1 MEVILLERI
10 EKLGQMGDVVKVKD
24 GFARNFLL
32 PQKKALRA
40 SEDNLAYFEKER
52 VTLEANN
59 LKQKQEAEIILD
71 KLDKFNLI
79 IIRQAGETGQL
90 YGSVNTNDLKK
101 ALDENRFIV
110 EKNQIKL
117 DKPIKELGVH
127 NVSVKLHPE
136 VQAMISVIV
145 SRTNTEADKLIKGD
159 EIELENNE
167 SLTVEE
173 TINIE
178 EVFEE
183 GAVPENIEESTDDLS
198 EETED
203 QNTEETNNEINSV
216 SKVFMNTNLAAAA
229 GVVVAA
235 GLTRVVYGKTDV
247 VQMLNGAL
255 GGLVAITAEPL
266 MPSPIIAIIVGG
278 IGGAIVVFG
287 SQLLIRMQIDDVVG
301 AIPVHMFAGIWG
313 TLAVVISNTEVTLG
327 AQVIGILAVNIFVF
341 VTSFIVWT
349 VLKSTIGIRISE
361 EAEKEGTDKV
371 EIGVT
376 AYMIRD

>member
-40 SEDNLAYFEKER
+40 SEDNLTYFEKER

-90 YGSVNTNDLKK
+90 YGSVNTNDVKT
-101 ALDENRFIV
+101 ALNENRFIV

-127 NVSVKLHPE
+127 NVSVNLHPE
-136 VQAMISVIV
+136 VQAIISVIV
-145 SRTNTEADKLIKGD
+145 SRTNAEADKLIKGD
-159 EIELENNE
+159 EIKIENNE

-183 GAVPENIEESTDDLS
+183 GAVPENIEENTDDSS
-198 EETED
+198 EETEE
-203 QNTEETNNEINSV
+203 QNVEETNNEINS
-216 SKVFMNTNLAAAA
+216 
-229 GVVVAA
+229 
-235 GLTRVVYGKTDV
+235 
-247 VQMLNGAL
+247 
-255 GGLVAITAEPL
+255 
-266 MPSPIIAIIVGG
+266 
-278 IGGAIVVFG
+278 
-287 SQLLIRMQIDDVVG
+287 
-301 AIPVHMFAGIWG
+301 
-313 TLAVVISNTEVTLG
+313 ISND
-327 AQVIGILAVNIFVF
+327 
-341 VTSFIVWT
+341 
-349 VLKSTIGIRISE
+349 SE
-361 EAEKEGTDKV
+361 NQEDV
-371 EIGVT
+371 SS
-376 AYMIRD
+376 

>member
-90 YGSVNTNDLKK
+90 YGSVNTNDVKT
-101 ALDENRFIV
+101 ALDENQFIV

-136 VQAMISVIV
+136 VQAIISVIV
-145 SRTNTEADKLIKGD
+145 SRTNAEADKLIKGD
-159 EIELENNE
+159 EIKIENNE

-173 TINIE
+173 AINIE

-183 GAVPENIEESTDDLS
+183 GAVPENIQENTDDSS

-203 QNTEETNNEINSV
+203 QNIEEINNEIN
-216 SKVFMNTNLAAAA
+216 
-229 GVVVAA
+229 
-235 GLTRVVYGKTDV
+235 
-247 VQMLNGAL
+247 
-255 GGLVAITAEPL
+255 P
-266 MPSPIIAIIVGG
+266 
-278 IGGAIVVFG
+278 
-287 SQLLIRMQIDDVVG
+287 
-301 AIPVHMFAGIWG
+301 
-313 TLAVVISNTEVTLG
+313 ISND
-327 AQVIGILAVNIFVF
+327 
-341 VTSFIVWT
+341 
-349 VLKSTIGIRISE
+349 SE
-361 EAEKEGTDKV
+361 NQEDV
-371 EIGVT
+371 SS
-376 AYMIRD
+376 

>member
-90 YGSVNTNDLKK
+90 YGSVNTNDVKT
-101 ALDENRFIV
+101 ALNENRFIV

-127 NVSVKLHPE
+127 NVSVNLHPE
-136 VQAMISVIV
+136 VQAIISVIV
-145 SRTNTEADKLIKGD
+145 SRTNAEADKLIKGD
-159 EIELENNE
+159 EIKLENNE
-167 SLTVEE
+167 SLSVEE

-183 GAVPENIEESTDDLS
+183 GAVPENIEENTDDSS
-198 EETED
+198 EETKE
-203 QNTEETNNEINSV
+203 QNVEETNNEINS
-216 SKVFMNTNLAAAA
+216 
-229 GVVVAA
+229 
-235 GLTRVVYGKTDV
+235 
-247 VQMLNGAL
+247 
-255 GGLVAITAEPL
+255 
-266 MPSPIIAIIVGG
+266 
-278 IGGAIVVFG
+278 
-287 SQLLIRMQIDDVVG
+287 
-301 AIPVHMFAGIWG
+301 
-313 TLAVVISNTEVTLG
+313 ISND
-327 AQVIGILAVNIFVF
+327 
-341 VTSFIVWT
+341 
-349 VLKSTIGIRISE
+349 SE
-361 EAEKEGTDKV
+361 NQEDV
-371 EIGVT
+371 SS
-376 AYMIRD
+376 

>member
-90 YGSVNTNDLKK
+90 YGSVNTNDVKTSLN
-101 ALDENRFIV
+101 ENRFIV

-145 SRTNTEADKLIKGD
+145 SRTNAEADKLIKGD
-159 EIELENNE
+159 EIKLENNE
-167 SLTVEE
+167 SLSVEE

-183 GAVPENIEESTDDLS
+183 GALPENIEENTDDSS

-203 QNTEETNNEINSV
+203 QNIEETNNEINSISSDSENQEDV
-216 SKVFMNTNLAAAA
+216 S
-229 GVVVAA
+229 
-235 GLTRVVYGKTDV
+235 
-247 VQMLNGAL
+247 
-255 GGLVAITAEPL
+255 
-266 MPSPIIAIIVGG
+266 S
-278 IGGAIVVFG
+278 
-287 SQLLIRMQIDDVVG
+287 
-301 AIPVHMFAGIWG
+301 
-313 TLAVVISNTEVTLG
+313 
-327 AQVIGILAVNIFVF
+327 
-341 VTSFIVWT
+341 
-349 VLKSTIGIRISE
+349 
-361 EAEKEGTDKV
+361 
-371 EIGVT
+371 
-376 AYMIRD
+376 